1 LKEFGK
7 LVGEMP
13 HALSS
18 ILVIFREKNRL
29 HRVLI
34 YVEKWKIEYV
44 VFLNLFFSRNMTNID
59 DKA

>member
-18 ILVIFREKNRL
+18 ILVIFRERNRL

-34 YVEKWKIEYV
+34 YVGKWKIEYV
-44 VFLNLFFSRNMTNID
+44 VFLCSVI
-59 DKA
+59 